1 MDPEEELAA
10 LQQQQPQQPQGGSNY
25 DGRIAVNPQT
35 GERVI
40 YRISPGGRGRFVA
53 LNSETADPQSRERVA
68 NLQNMVTIGQ
78 RTMPLAQRFVQRNF
92 ETQTGGI
99 QNSPTMNPSLRS
111 ALATVRPNMFNDAD
125 ELRGLS
131 SQMVG
136 SNWQPGTT
144 GMFNTATEQEMIRQ
158 RFPSPTN
165 LGRANMDVYL
175 NMAEDV
181 AAQQAALTSMRQW
194 LTRHANLDG
203 WEQEFTRQEPGIRQR
218 ARHDAW
224 QGMSDYSQ
232 RRNGTQ
238 RSPIRAAPQQRA
250 PAPQQRAPAPAPVQ
264 SRQGG
269 PRAGDVEDGYR
280 FRGGDPSNPQNWE
293 RVR

>member
-1 MDPEEELAA
+1 MDPEELAA
-10 LQQQQPQQPQGGSNY
+10 MQAQGAQQQQGSNY

-35 GERVI
+35 GERVV
-40 YRISPGGRGRFVA
+40 YRISQGGRGRFVA

-78 RTMPLAQRFVQRNF
+78 RTMPLARRFMERNF
-92 ETQTGGI
+92 ETPTGGI
-99 QNSPTMNPSLRS
+99 QNSPTMNPALR
-111 ALATVRPNMFNDAD
+111 ATLAAVRPNMFNAAD

-158 RFPSPTN
+158 RFPAPTN

-181 AAQQAALTSMRQW
+181 AAQQAALSSMRQW
-194 LTRHANLDG
+194 LSRHTNLDG
-203 WEQEFTRQEPGIRQR
+203 WEEDFSRQEQGVRQR
-218 ARHDAW
+218 GRAQANREM
-224 QGMSDYSQ
+224 GDYQ
-232 RRNGTQ
+232 RNRSGGQRQPQTDLRNAN
-238 RSPIRAAPQQRA
+238 RAGPAQA
-250 PAPQQRAPAPAPVQ
+250 PAP
-264 SRQGG
+264 SRQAG
-269 PRAGDVEDGYR
+269 PRAGEVQDGYR
-280 FRGGDPSNPQNWE
+280 FRGGDPANPQNWE

>member
-1 MDPEEELAA
+1 MDPEELAA
-10 LQQQQPQQPQGGSNY
+10 MQAQGAQQQQGSNY

-35 GERVI
+35 GERVV
-40 YRISPGGRGRFVA
+40 YRISQGGRGRFVA

-78 RTMPLAQRFVQRNF
+78 RTMPLAQRFMQRNF
-92 ETQTGGI
+92 DAPTGGI
-99 QNSPTMNPSLRS
+99 QNSPTMNPALR
-111 ALATVRPNMFNDAD
+111 ATLAAVRPNMFNAAD

-158 RFPSPTN
+158 RFPAPTN

-181 AAQQAALTSMRQW
+181 AAQQAALSSMRQW
-194 LTRHANLDG
+194 LTRHTNLDG
-203 WEQEFTRQEPGIRQR
+203 WEEDFSRQEQSVRQR
-218 ARHDAW
+218 ARA
-224 QGMSDYSQ
+224 QANREMSDYQ
-232 RRNGTQ
+232 RNRPDAQ
-238 RSPIRAAPQQRA
+238 RQPRRPANVPQNYQWDAERE
-250 PAPQQRAPAPAPVQ
+250 VWT
-264 SRQGG
+264 
-269 PRAGDVEDGYR
+269 PRAR
-280 FRGGDPSNPQNWE
+280 
-293 RVR
+293 